1 MLDPK
6 TRLVCLMPATAFLNA
21 TKDYHANVACKS
33 SQITFN
39 KFTNSA
45 KEKLLKFPLNCYVP
59 ADKIG
64 KSRVVSGVEAE
75 HILRHVQH
83 IDNSS
88 YLDFLKSISHDELE
102 SVSLSITIMSYDNS
116 DLVEEFMNMMFLGSI
131 MQSGSGSGKVDY
143 SFLEEKF
150 SKSLPK
156 KDHVSNYIERA
167 QKFSYANFLN
177 ISTRSVSLNG
187 GDNNELK

>member
-1 MLDPK
+1 
-6 TRLVCLMPATAFLNA
+6 MPAPAFLNA
-21 TKDYHANVACKS
+21 TKDYNDNIACKS
-33 SQITFN
+33 PQTTFN
-39 KFTNSA
+39 KFTNLA
-45 KEKLLKFPLNCYVP
+45 KEKLFKFPLNCYVP

-102 SVSLSITIMSYDNS
+102 SISLDITIMSYDNN
-116 DLVEEFMNMMFLGSI
+116 DLVEELSNMMFLGSI
-131 MQSGSGSGKVDY
+131 MQLGSRSGKIDY
-143 SFLEEKF
+143 SLLEEKF
-150 SKSLPK
+150 NRTLPK
-156 KDHVSNYIERA
+156 KCSISDYIERA

-187 GDNNELK
+187 GANNELK